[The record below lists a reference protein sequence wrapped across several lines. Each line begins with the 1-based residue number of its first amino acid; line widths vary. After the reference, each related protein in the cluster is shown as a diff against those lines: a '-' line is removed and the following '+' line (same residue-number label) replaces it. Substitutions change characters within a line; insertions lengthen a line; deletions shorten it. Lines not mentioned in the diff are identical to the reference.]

1 MTSVLRLISRKVTS
15 KSLNH
20 VASIGFLN
28 RFSTK
33 ADQLISPKISPPWL
47 MLPPSTESYNFYSL
61 AQNKVVSLSKVEESH
76 YDDYSVALGSSHGWL
91 VLLNKRNCDLL
102 LSNPVS
108 NRHIKLPP
116 IHILP
121 IPKSDLRRCL
131 GCVSKVI
138 INCSPDDLNC
148 RAVMIF
154 GPSNRLAFCVP
165 GHNTSG
171 WTPIGATT
179 YKDEEGRNIAREYE
193 DVVYSTTKHL
203 FFGVTKSGDF
213 EAWDLR
219 DPLAPKMTLL
229 NKEGN
234 NRVYE
239 RNYVYKSDK
248 ELHLK
253 MMCEPLQ
260 HLVMAPTPNN
270 SGGGGEEEQVLLGLN
285 RYVMIQVRPDGSY
298 VDDHEPRDNGIK
310 YPYMTIAFDVHKYDV
325 DADSVTYMDGSL
337 DGLSLF
343 VGGNHSFALP
353 AAGDYPEL
361 KPNSIYF
368 TDSLGLQ
375 YFNTDSKEPYGGHDI
390 GIYDYRDATISPCY
404 YPCDVKSLEKITP
417 PPIWFT
423 PAAANNIN

>member
-1 MTSVLRLISRKVTS
+1 
-15 KSLNH
+15 
-20 VASIGFLN
+20 
-28 RFSTK
+28 
-33 ADQLISPKISPPWL
+33 KISPCL

-61 AQNKVVSLSKVEESH
+61 AHKKVVSLSKVEESD
-76 YDDYSVALGSSHGWL
+76 YNDYSVAMGGSHGWL
-91 VLLNKRNCDLL
+91 VLLSKRNCDLL

-116 IHILP
+116 IQSLP
-121 IPKSDLRRCL
+121 IPISDLRQCL
-131 GCVSKVI
+131 GCVTKVI
-138 INCSPDDLNC
+138 INCSPDYQNC

-165 GHNTSG
+165 
-171 WTPIGATT
+171 A
-179 YKDEEGRNIAREYE
+179 
-193 DVVYSTTKHL
+193 
-203 FFGVTKSGDF
+203 GDF

-219 DPLAPKMTLL
+219 DPLSPKMTLL

-239 RNYVYKSDK
+239 RNYVCKSDK

-260 HLVMAPTPNN
+260 HLVMAPQPNY
-270 SGGGGEEEQVLLGLN
+270 SGGGEEQVLLGLN

-298 VDDHEPRDNGIK
+298 VDNHEPRDNGTK

-325 DADSVTYMDGSL
+325 DANSVMYMDGSL

-375 YFNTDSKEPYGGHDI
+375 YFNTDTKEPYGVHDI
-390 GIYDYRDATISPCY
+390 GIYDYQDGTISPCY
-404 YPCDVKSLEKITP
+404 YPCDVKSLKKITP